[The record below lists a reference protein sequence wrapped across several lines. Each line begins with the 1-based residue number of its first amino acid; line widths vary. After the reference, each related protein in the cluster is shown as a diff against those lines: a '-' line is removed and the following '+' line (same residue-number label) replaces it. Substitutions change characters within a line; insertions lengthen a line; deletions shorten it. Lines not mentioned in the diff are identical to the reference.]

1 MEDKRDY
8 AWSNIMQ
15 SLQGA
20 VTYASMLRDES
31 RFDYERQTVMELM
44 DSFVKQAD
52 RLKEKYDRLIHEE
65 QQYE

>member
-8 AWSNIMQ
+8 AWYNIMQ
-15 SLQGA
+15 SLHGA

-31 RFDYERQTVMELM
+31 RFDYERQTVIELM

-52 RLKEKYDRLIHEE
+52 RLKQKYDKIIHEE
-65 QQYE
+65 LQYE